1 MIETESEFI
10 MEVTHKTKLDAM
22 VRSCAFNLTFVAD
35 IDSTD
40 WDSGR

>member
-22 VRSCAFNLTFVAD
+22 VRSCAFNFTLIAN
-35 IDSTD
+35 IDSAD